1 MKGAKG
7 TYIANV
13 AGSEAHGTYN
23 ATVIS
28 FNKGAKWSPVT
39 IPTLDSEMLPIEC
52 YYVS

>member
-1 MKGAKG
+1 MG

-13 AGSEAHGTYN
+13 AGSEVQGTYN
-23 ATVIS
+23 TTVIS

-39 IPTLDSEMLPIEC
+39 APLLDSDMLPIEC